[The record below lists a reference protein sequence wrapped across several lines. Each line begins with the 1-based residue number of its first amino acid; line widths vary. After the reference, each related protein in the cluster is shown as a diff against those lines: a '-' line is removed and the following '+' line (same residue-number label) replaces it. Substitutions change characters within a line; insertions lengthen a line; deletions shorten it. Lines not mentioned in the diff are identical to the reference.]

1 MYLGEVIMAIN
12 LYQIL
17 EASEAASQETLQT
30 LFEQKSERLK
40 RELEQGSPAAKEQL
54 WFLNQAYETLSHPVK
69 RAAYDD
75 SLKPKAAVIINSH
88 QAMAKPE
95 GLSWQVNALLVM
107 LLASGLIGFG
117 LYLGRSN
124 KKDDVAVQILQ
135 TNRTADNDATRANA
149 EKALAEGTVSNQ
161 QKLIETQGQVVN
173 RIVSI
178 EESAENRRS
187 RELEYRANA
196 GTEILRQQQE
206 RQSAVDQQLEWQRK
220 QYEQE
225 AAVRQSQARIAS
237 DRMQS
242 IQIMVQ
248 DGRLAEASLYAKTFE
263 ERAIIEAA
271 ERQMRGSRY

>member
-1 MYLGEVIMAIN
+1 MAIN